1 MNKELDEIYEGSYAN
16 VNDHFTHE
24 DEENITFTKRDI
36 DTLFCTK
43 CGVNMGYVEDWLL
56 EGASINFLECDDCLA
71 ENLADEVD
79 ERIEN
84 LINYYT

>member
-1 MNKELDEIYEGSYAN
+1 
-16 VNDHFTHE
+16 
-24 DEENITFTKRDI
+24 
-36 DTLFCTK
+36 
-43 CGVNMGYVEDWLL
+43 MGYVDDWLL
-56 EGASINFLECDDCLA
+56 EGASMNFLECDDCLA